1 MQVVSTTMA
10 LDLIV
15 RCNSVYMPI
24 VTCIR
29 DRLGV
34 YLMIL
39 AEYSA
44 EPLWISTFDSLE
56 GKSFNNAVNR
66 LYKNS

>member
-15 RCNSVYMPI
+15 RCNGVYLR
-24 VTCIR
+24 VACVR

-34 YLMIL
+34 YTSHDFSR
-39 AEYSA
+39 EYSA
-44 EPLWISTFDSLE
+44 EPP
-56 GKSFNNAVNR
+56 
-66 LYKNS
+66 

>member
-15 RCNSVYMPI
+15 RCNSVYLPI
-24 VTCIR
+24 VACIH

-34 YLMIL
+34 HLMIL

-44 EPLWISTFDSLE
+44 EPPWISTFDSLE
-56 GKSFNNAVNR
+56 GKFFNNAC
-66 LYKNS
+66 L